1 MSSLDGALGSEPRGS
16 APVPAASKPA
26 AARPWLVA
34 PTVGLAAF
42 MEVLDISI
50 ANVALQHIAGDLAAS
65 AEEST
70 WVLTSYLVANAIV
83 LPMSG
88 WLAAAIGRRK
98 YFLGC
103 IVGFSATSLL
113 CGLAPSLP
121 LLIAARALQGVTGGG
136 LQPNAQ
142 AILAD
147 AFPPHKR
154 GQAFAVY
161 GIAVVFAPA
170 IGPTLGGWI
179 TDNLS
184 WRWVFLL
191 NVPVGILLS
200 VLAARVIVEPP
211 DRVAALKTRFK
222 HGLRFD
228 YVGFAFL
235 VVGMCALQVVLDKG
249 QEDDW
254 WSSRFITSLAIT
266 AALALGA
273 FVVWELRRPDPIVD
287 LRLFKNRNFAIGNML
302 MFMVGFVLLSSTV
315 LLPLFVQSQL
325 GYTATEAGMVISPG
339 GFAVMAMMPVV
350 GILVG
355 RTDSRWLIAFGL
367 VTTALSL
374 FNMTRFDT
382 TVDYATVVWARI
394 YQSVGLAFLFIPV
407 NTIAFLGLPPG
418 KNNDASAIINM
429 MRNLGGSFGIAIATT
444 VLARRQQVHQNVLVG
459 HVTPWSPQYDST
471 IQALQKA
478 YLVGTANAADALH
491 QAQAQ
496 LYAMVQRQAAML
508 SYIDAFLLLAVIF
521 TGLVPLVFLLRK
533 PDSASGAPPAH

>member
-1 MSSLDGALGSEPRGS
+1 MSSLSGDALGAGPS
-16 APVPAASKPA
+16 AAAPKPA
-26 AARPWLVA
+26 TARPWLVA

-50 ANVALQHIAGDLAAS
+50 ANVALRHIAGDLAATP
-65 AEEST
+65 EEST

-88 WLAAAIGRRK
+88 WLASAIGRRK

-103 IVGFSATSLL
+103 IIGFSATSLL

-121 LLIAARALQGVTGGG
+121 LLIAARVLQGVTGGG

-200 VLAARVIVEPP
+200 ILAARVIVEPP
-211 DRVAALKTRFK
+211 DRVAALRTRFK
-222 HGLRFD
+222 DGIRFD

-254 WSSRFITSLAIT
+254 WSSAFITNLAIT
-266 AALALGA
+266 AALALAA

-287 LRLFKNRNFAIGNML
+287 LRLFRNRNFAIGNIL

-315 LLPLFVQSQL
+315 LLPLFVQSLL
-325 GYTATEAGMVISPG
+325 GYTATEAGLAISPG
-339 GFAVMAMMPVV
+339 GFAVMLMMPVV

-355 RTDSRWLIAFGL
+355 RTDARWLIAFGL
-367 VTTALSL
+367 VATSLAL
-374 FNMTRFDT
+374 FNMMRFDT
-382 TVDYATVVWARI
+382 NVDYATVVWARI

-444 VLARRQQVHQNVLVG
+444 VLARQQQVHHNVLVG
-459 HVTPWSPQYDST
+459 HVTPWSSPYDTT

-478 YLVGTANAADALH
+478 FLAGSGNAADALH

-496 LYAMVQRQAAML
+496 LYAIVQRQAAML
-508 SYIDAFLLLAVIF
+508 SYIDAFWLLAIIV
-521 TGLVPLVFLLRK
+521 TALVPLVFLLRK
-533 PDSASGAPPAH
+533 PDSTAGPPAH

>member
-1 MSSLDGALGSEPRGS
+1 VSTIDGAALRASPAPR
-16 APVPAASKPA
+16 PAAP
-26 AARPWLVA
+26 RRWLVA

-50 ANVALQHIAGDLAAS
+50 ANVALQHIAGSLAAS
-65 AEEST
+65 QEEAT

-88 WLAAAIGRRK
+88 WLASAIGRRR

-103 IVGFSATSLL
+103 IIGFSVTSLL

-121 LLIAARALQGVTGGG
+121 LLILARGLQGVTGGG

-170 IGPTLGGWI
+170 VGPTLGGWI

-200 VLAARVIVEPP
+200 ILAARVIVEPP
-211 DRVAALKTRFK
+211 ERIAALKTRFK
-222 HGLRFD
+222 DGIRFD

-254 WSSRFITSLAIT
+254 WSSSFITNLAI
-266 AALALGA
+266 AAAVALAA
-273 FVVWELRRPDPIVD
+273 FVVWEWRRADPIVD
-287 LRLFKNRNFAIGNML
+287 LRLFRNRNFAVGNIL
-302 MFMVGFVLLSSTV
+302 MFMVGFVLLGSTV
-315 LLPLFVQSQL
+315 LIPLFVQSTL
-325 GYTATEAGMVISPG
+325 GYTATDAGLVISPG
-339 GFAVMAMMPVV
+339 GFAVMLMMPVV
-350 GILVG
+350 GILVS
-355 RTDSRWLIAFGL
+355 RVDARWLIAFGL
-367 VTTALSL
+367 ITTSLAL
-374 FNMTRFDT
+374 FNMLRFDADIGYS
-382 TVDYATVVWARI
+382 TVAWARI

-444 VLARRQQVHQNVLVG
+444 VLARQQQFHHNVLVG
-459 HVTPWSPQYDST
+459 HVTPYSSQYDAT

-478 YLVGTANAADALH
+478 FMAGSANAADALH
-491 QAQAQ
+491 KAQAQ
-496 LYAMVQRQAAML
+496 LYAMVQKQALVL
-508 SYIDAFLLLAVIF
+508 SYIDAFWLLAIIF
-521 TGLVPLVFLLRK
+521 AALVPLVFLLRK
-533 PDSASGAPPAH
+533 PDHAAAPPGH